1 MRPPNILILI
11 TDQQRAPMHW
21 PADPGWLHELMP
33 ADAELART
41 GLSFREAV
49 CNTCM
54 CTPSRATLF
63 TGRFPAE
70 HGCTLTLTG
79 EGARPMLG
87 ALPAVAMGSRHTL
100 AESGAP
106 RQRAFRAF
114 GRLVGAAV
122 RAPGSSP
129 EPVLDPATPNLAR
142 TLEGAGYEVA
152 YRGKWHLT
160 KPIGSEW
167 AQADAD
173 LIAERY
179 GFGGWEPPDAG
190 EDTQASHFGG
200 GNAGLTGQ
208 GWDEDYT
215 LQAERFLG
223 QEELPEPFALVVSL
237 VNPHDV
243 LGYPV
248 SFEQG
253 GYSADQFR
261 DLGVG
266 LPSTLSEDLTSKPS
280 IHSLMRQ
287 GQMAFLG
294 PLSSR
299 REQLDYVNFYA
310 HLHRLVD
317 EKLGRIVKALG
328 SPDEPDS
335 LRARTVVVR
344 VADHGE
350 LGLAH
355 GGLRQKMFNAY
366 EETLRV
372 PMVVSNPV
380 LFPSARE
387 TDALASLVDVMP
399 TLATLAGADAPGAR
413 GEDLT
418 PVLAH
423 AAEPDAEMLQAVGV
437 SLESVA
443 QHAAPRASVQ
453 DSVLFTYDDHKAGS
467 ALDDVAAPPNRVRCV
482 REAERKYAVY
492 FDPQGRAEPEYEMY
506 DLGNDPEE
514 ALNLVDHRSGEA
526 RTTGWAGEAE
536 RLHQGLVD
544 LAAERAGLDDV
555 PIRE

>member
-21 PADPGWLHELMP
+21 PADPGWLRELMP

-41 GLSFREAV
+41 GLSFRRAL

-114 GRLVGAAV
+114 GRLVGATV

-223 QEELPEPFALVVSL
+223 QAELPEPFALVVSL

-253 GYSADQFR
+253 GYRADEFR

-294 PLSSR
+294 PLPGK

-328 SPDEPDS
+328 SPDEPES

-344 VADHGE
+344 LADHGE

-492 FDPQGRAEPEYEMY
+492 FDPRGRAEPEYEMY

-526 RTTGWAGEAE
+526 RATGWVGEAQ

-555 PIRE
+555 PVRE